1 VEAIVKV
8 IVNEVIV
15 IMTAPVVA
23 MPSRTA
29 TIPVSTAM
37 PRPTCNAWA
46 AHRASKTTTT
56 NTKVGSTTEVASTH
70 ASSEVA
76 SACKASTTETVGGV
90 RLLHGGRGEK

>member
-29 TIPVSTAM
+29 TIPVRTAM
-37 PRPTCNAWA
+37 PRP
-46 AHRASKTTTT
+46 

-90 RLLHGGRGEK
+90 RLLHGGRGEN